1 MPKVMLKI
9 KEIKAKSI
17 ITKTQL
23 PEGDFVINPYIGCMH
38 GCIYCYARF
47 MKRFTG
53 HTEPWGAF
61 VDAKINAADLIP
73 TDVKKYKGKRITLS
87 SVTDAYQ
94 PVELKYKLTRK
105 ILEKLIPLQ
114 PHVDIMTK
122 SDLVLRDID
131 VIKQFKDC
139 VVAFSILTLNDAVR
153 KELEPLTSP
162 IKRRIAALEK
172 IHKAGI
178 PTIVFISPIF
188 PEITDW
194 KEIINRTKT
203 FVDEFWFEN
212 LNLYPSIGKEINKFL
227 KKYNP
232 ALIARYEQ
240 IYADGNYWVAEE
252 QKIREFCKKNKIN
265 YKIYFHHKRRDSA
278 HCAQHEK
285 T

>member
-139 VVAFSILTLNDAVR
+139 VVAFSILTLSM
-153 KELEPLTSP
+153 PGSSP
-162 IKRRIAALEK
+162 S
-172 IHKAGI
+172 G
-178 PTIVFISPIF
+178 SPCCSPGLPPCGSF
-188 PEITDW
+188 MRGT
-194 KEIINRTKT
+194 
-203 FVDEFWFEN
+203 
-212 LNLYPSIGKEINKFL
+212 
-227 KKYNP
+227 
-232 ALIARYEQ
+232 
-240 IYADGNYWVAEE
+240 
-252 QKIREFCKKNKIN
+252 
-265 YKIYFHHKRRDSA
+265 
-278 HCAQHEK
+278 
-285 T
+285 